1 MTYLNHETDEEL
13 FKDIADTIH
22 KHKHAKSIQRDTRAE
37 MIKLMVECGCDQEY
51 AINSNQA
58 DWLDGYLVANGIIQQ
73 YRKGE

>member
-1 MTYLNHETDEEL
+1 
-13 FKDIADTIH
+13 
-22 KHKHAKSIQRDTRAE
+22 